1 MKFKLSNLLEW
12 NFKPEI
18 KIGIKT
24 IKTEIKTIILKSEWK
39 LKRNKI
45 KKKRKLFWKF
55 KQENRK
61 EINTKKSE
69 QVKRKKNKRN
79 QIRN

>member
-1 MKFKLSNLLEW
+1 MKFKQSNLLEW

-39 LKRNKI
+39 LKRT
-45 KKKRKLFWKF
+45 KKEKKFWKF

-61 EINTKKSE
+61 EINKKKKTE
-69 QVKRKKNKRN
+69 QVKRKIK
-79 QIRN
+79 

>member
-1 MKFKLSNLLEW
+1 MKFQQSNLLEW

-39 LKRNKI
+39 LKRNKKEKNIILEI
-45 KKKRKLFWKF
+45 KTRK
-55 KQENRK
+55 Q
-61 EINTKKSE
+61 
-69 QVKRKKNKRN
+69 KRN
-79 QIRN
+79 

>member
-1 MKFKLSNLLEW
+1 MKCNLSNQIYW

-39 LKRNKI
+39 LKRNKKE
-45 KKKRKLFWKF
+45 KKIIL
-55 KQENRK
+55 
-61 EINTKKSE
+61 EI
-69 QVKRKKNKRN
+69 
-79 QIRN
+79 

>member
-1 MKFKLSNLLEW
+1 MKFKQSNLLEW

-39 LKRNKI
+39 LKRNK
-45 KKKRKLFWKF
+45 KRK
-55 KQENRK
+55 ENYFG
-61 EINTKKSE
+61 NLYKKTE
-69 QVKRKKNKRN
+69 KKLTQKNPNK
-79 QIRN
+79 

>member
-1 MKFKLSNLLEW
+1 MRGTSIIAQIFVSLRNLTRKYEMKFKQSNLLEW

-39 LKRNKI
+39 LKRNKKE
-45 KKKRKLFWKF
+45 KKIIL
-55 KQENRK
+55 
-61 EINTKKSE
+61 EI
-69 QVKRKKNKRN
+69 
-79 QIRN
+79 